1 MNKTPILM
9 ILTGFA
15 LMTASCSVFKKNR
28 AEGFNSGD
36 AIPLYP
42 VATSTSTDRSLSGH
56 WYIKSVGSTTLRSI
70 EDEEWPFLEFVPTE
84 ARFYGMDGCNVV
96 NGSYRV
102 GNGNSLELS
111 NVATTMKLCDGDSLA
126 YPIARALN
134 STRGFTLSNGP
145 DGTSLLN
152 LVDNAQRTVMTLR
165 KSDIDFLN
173 GAWQVTAING
183 KDINVADARLVFDV
197 DANTVRGN
205 AGCNRLMGD
214 ISRNP
219 QVSTALQLTN
229 LATTRMTCPD
239 IQTESALLIALEEV
253 TTAKHKNDSTVELLD
268 DAGHSVVTLHR
279 LSKADILNNE

>member
-1 MNKTPILM
+1 MKKTPLLLILSG
-9 ILTGFA
+9 IA
-15 LMTASCSVFKKNR
+15 LLTASCSVFKKNR
-28 AEGFNSGD
+28 AETFNTGD

-42 VATSTSTDRSLSGH
+42 VATSTTADRSLAGH
-56 WYIKSVGSTTLRSI
+56 WYIKSVGATTLHSI
-70 EDEEWPFLEFVPTE
+70 DDEEWPFIEFVPTE
-84 ARFYGMDGCNVV
+84 ARFYGLDGCNVV

-102 GNGNSLELS
+102 GNGNTLELS
-111 NVATTMKLCDGDSLA
+111 NIATSMKLCEGDSLA

-134 STRGFTLSNGP
+134 ATRGFTLSAGS

-152 LVDNAQRTVMTLR
+152 LLDEAQRTVMTLR

-173 GAWQVTAING
+173 GAWQVTAVNG
-183 KDINVADARLVFDV
+183 KEINVADARLVFDV

-219 QVSTALQLTN
+219 QVSAALQLTN

-253 TTAKHKNDSTVELLD
+253 ATAKHKNDSTVDLLD
-268 DAGHSVVTLHR
+268 AGGHTVVTLHR
-279 LSKADILNNE
+279 LSKDDLIKNE